1 VEVID
6 SFKKVAE
13 GVYSTGNGVHRIGDE
28 QGYLSAYLIETS
40 IGLVQINTVPE
51 LFKTYFPVFK
61 KLPVAIFAS
70 SPRTN
75 ELGDS
80 YTGFE
85 FELWVS
91 RFMDFMNPNRIKFIS
106 SEENLKKIYARLE
119 IPMNGNYVND
129 ELGTERSR
137 FVAKR
142 WVDDVFEWVPIQQ
155 EMTVGTVKFQY
166 VNDNHLVV
174 YDRKKLVFDSELFPN
189 IILNGKAS
197 SFVDEKLKSARL
209 FNGKQDELEL
219 IVAGASIGTRPGVT
233 SNFLL
238 SWNNRLAWID
248 PPARAF
254 EKGIQLGIHL
264 DQVQDF
270 IISHVHED
278 HIEGFSSIL
287 KRKINQNKKLSL
299 VSVPEVYDQLKTIFN
314 PNFGS
319 ISEHVDF
326 KSITSPEFK
335 NYHGAAFETRINYH
349 PVHTL
354 GFKVSFNGKK
364 VGISGDILYK
374 KSILDSRLKTGDVSK
389 SDYEKLHPTWFSDCQ
404 VLLHDTTVSGDPVH
418 TTLSDVEELATHLP
432 ESTQIYG
439 YHAGAPIESN
449 IVRQAKFGDH
459 L

>member
-1 VEVID
+1 MEVID
-6 SFKKVAE
+6 SFKKMAE

-28 QGYLSAYLIETS
+28 NGLLSAYLIETS

-61 KLPVAIFAS
+61 KLPVVIFAG
-70 SPRTN
+70 SPKTN

-85 FELWVS
+85 FELWIS

-106 SEENLKKIYARLE
+106 SEENLKQIYSRLE

-129 ELGTERSR
+129 ELGTERSK
-137 FVAKR
+137 FVPKR
-142 WVDDVFEWVPIQQ
+142 WIDDVFEWCPIRD

-166 VNDNHLVV
+166 ISDSHLVV

-197 SFVDEKLKSARL
+197 SFVEERLKSARL
-209 FNGKQDELEL
+209 FTPKQEELEL

-233 SNFLL
+233 SNFILC
-238 SWNNRLAWID
+238 WNNRLVWID
-248 PPARAF
+248 PPAKAF
-254 EKGIQLGIHL
+254 EKGVQLGVNI

-287 KRKINQNKKLSL
+287 ARKVNQKKKLSL
-299 VSVPEVYDQLKTIFN
+299 ITVPEIFEQVKTIFS
-314 PNFGS
+314 PNFGDLNAL
-319 ISEHVDF
+319 IDF
-326 KSITSPEFK
+326 QNINDPLFS
-335 NYHGAAFETRINYH
+335 NYHGASFETRVNYH

-354 GFKVSFNGKK
+354 GFKVGFNGKK

-374 KSILDSRLKTGDVSK
+374 KTILESRLKTGDVSTQ
-389 SDYEKLHPTWFSDCQ
+389 DYEKLKPEWFSDCN

-418 TTLSDVEELATHLP
+418 TALSDVEELASQLP
-432 ESTQIYG
+432 SSVSVYG
-439 YHAGAPIESN
+439 YHAGAAIESTT
-449 IVRQAKFGDH
+449 VQQAKFGEH